1 MQVPNS
7 VRSATKH
14 STLLPSV
21 EVQGFSLGE
30 GVTCFE
36 PASKE
41 NHFESASS
49 SSGFP
54 EFCNTLPPKSL
65 GNSGTHSLGCK
76 NPWFMIAYT
85 HTLGTM
91 PVFAVFGSC
100 WMAGRHKTSESQWL
114 GHCHCFR
121 STANFVKDALSRLLL
136 CQFASLG
143 RAVLQRRRSLTRW
156 PTQQPWIACTMV
168 MCPCCHIIAAA
179 SLDTAVIGERK
190 DICVRYGRAD
200 VSQMPCFLFGLSEWV
215 WLCVWVVQLIDG
227 TVVQRNQFGLKT
239 GSWLIMIYYDY
250 DWWICWRIKCFLTC
264 LIQVTVEWVGW
275 LLGALV
281 RCLFPLQTLRDSR
294 HRCHEIV
301 CLQRCS
307 KWRAPLLRP
316 KGTRCSGTSKGSV
329 FDRHGGWRW
338 WFKAAIARCSSAW
351 TTKSRAQT
359 QGNLWPFARHLDTG
373 YQTHHSQCSGWHA
386 EELASLHM
394 VHSFFSW
401 TQQWFSFDAVFPNR
415 AGPWVLWTLHWNCDS
430 DSGLLFNHGF
440 WMQSVLVLFWHG
452 FGFRRWSSLS

>member
-91 PVFAVFGSC
+91 PLFAVFGSC

-215 WLCVWVVQLIDG
+215 WLWVLDCSIDRWHCCSVKSIWPQDRLM
-227 TVVQRNQFGLKT
+227 T
-239 GSWLIMIYYDY
+239 YYDLLWLWLM
-250 DWWICWRIKCFLTC
+250 DLLT
-264 LIQVTVEWVGW
+264 
-275 LLGALV
+275 
-281 RCLFPLQTLRDSR
+281 D
-294 HRCHEIV
+294 
-301 CLQRCS
+301 
-307 KWRAPLLRP
+307 
-316 KGTRCSGTSKGSV
+316 
-329 FDRHGGWRW
+329 
-338 WFKAAIARCSSAW
+338 
-351 TTKSRAQT
+351 
-359 QGNLWPFARHLDTG
+359 
-373 YQTHHSQCSGWHA
+373 
-386 EELASLHM
+386 
-394 VHSFFSW
+394 
-401 TQQWFSFDAVFPNR
+401 
-415 AGPWVLWTLHWNCDS
+415 
-430 DSGLLFNHGF
+430 
-440 WMQSVLVLFWHG
+440 
-452 FGFRRWSSLS
+452 